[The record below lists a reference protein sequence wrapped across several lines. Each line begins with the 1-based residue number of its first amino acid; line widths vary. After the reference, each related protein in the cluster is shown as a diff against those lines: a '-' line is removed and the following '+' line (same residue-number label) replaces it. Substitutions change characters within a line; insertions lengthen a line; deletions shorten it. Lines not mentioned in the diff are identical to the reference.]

1 MDACLRPSALPSRWK
16 TKRKSLINNCRAG
29 SLTSCWALLLKECP
43 ADAFFYPQPLL
54 LSTIVSSGM
63 QGRQFDVVLDANLYH
78 CFSPGANR
86 DAYVAN
92 LAQLVKPGKRC
103 LAY

>member
-1 MDACLRPSALPSRWK
+1 
-16 TKRKSLINNCRAG
+16 
-29 SLTSCWALLLKECP
+29 
-43 ADAFFYPQPLL
+43 
-54 LSTIVSSGM
+54 M

>member
-1 MDACLRPSALPSRWK
+1 VLGAPVEKSVRLTRSSILR
-16 TKRKSLINNCRAG
+16 
-29 SLTSCWALLLKECP
+29 
-43 ADAFFYPQPLL
+43 QLL
-54 LSTIVSSGM
+54 LSNIVSSGM